1 MQVDVASIVTT
12 VVILIAVT
20 IIIMKKESKISGIAI
35 ITVGV
40 VFLID
45 SCFLRYKPV
54 MQLVVLSIFFIML
67 GIFWRDCQIFCVNSS
82 FSQIDFLIIYSK

>member
-1 MQVDVASIVTT
+1 MQVDVASIVTA
-12 VVILIAVT
+12 VVILIA
-20 IIIMKKESKISGIAI
+20 
-35 ITVGV
+35 VGV

-67 GIFWRDCQIFCVNSS
+67 GIFW
-82 FSQIDFLIIYSK
+82 IIKSYKK

>member
-20 IIIMKKESKISGIAI
+20 IIIMNKISGIAI

-67 GIFWRDCQIFCVNSS
+67 GIFW
-82 FSQIDFLIIYSK
+82 IIKSYKK

>member
-54 MQLVVLSIFFIML
+54 MQLVILAILFIML
-67 GIFWRDCQIFCVNSS
+67 GIFW
-82 FSQIDFLIIYSK
+82 IIKSYNK

>member
-40 VFLID
+40 VFLTD

-54 MQLVVLSIFFIML
+54 MQLVILAILFIML
-67 GIFWRDCQIFCVNSS
+67 GIFW
-82 FSQIDFLIIYSK
+82 IIKSYKK

>member
-12 VVILIAVT
+12 VVILIAGT

-54 MQLVVLSIFFIML
+54 MQLVILAILFIML
-67 GIFWRDCQIFCVNSS
+67 GIFW
-82 FSQIDFLIIYSK
+82 IIKSYKK

>member
-1 MQVDVASIVTT
+1 MQVGVGSIVTT
-12 VVILIAVT
+12 EGVLIVVT
-20 IIIMKKESKISGIAI
+20 IIIMTKESKISGIAI

-67 GIFWRDCQIFCVNSS
+67 GIFW
-82 FSQIDFLIIYSK
+82 IIKSYKK

>member
-54 MQLVVLSIFFIML
+54 MQLVILAILFIML
-67 GIFWRDCQIFCVNSS
+67 GIF
-82 FSQIDFLIIYSK
+82 LIIKSRKK

>member
-20 IIIMKKESKISGIAI
+20 IIIMKKESKIYGIAI

-54 MQLVVLSIFFIML
+54 MQLVILAILFIML
-67 GIFWRDCQIFCVNSS
+67 GIFW
-82 FSQIDFLIIYSK
+82 IIKSYKK

>member
-40 VFLID
+40 VFPID

-67 GIFWRDCQIFCVNSS
+67 GIFW
-82 FSQIDFLIIYSK
+82 IIKSYKK

>member
-45 SCFLRYKPV
+45 SCFLRNKPV

-67 GIFWRDCQIFCVNSS
+67 GIFW
-82 FSQIDFLIIYSK
+82 IIQSYKK

>member
-35 ITVGV
+35 TTVGV

-54 MQLVVLSIFFIML
+54 MQLVILAILFIML
-67 GIFWRDCQIFCVNSS
+67 GIFW
-82 FSQIDFLIIYSK
+82 IIKSYKK

>member
-54 MQLVVLSIFFIML
+54 MQLVVLSIFLLCLVYFGSLRAI
-67 GIFWRDCQIFCVNSS
+67 RN
-82 FSQIDFLIIYSK
+82 K

>member
-1 MQVDVASIVTT
+1 MQVDVASIVTA

-54 MQLVVLSIFFIML
+54 MQLVSSI
-67 GIFWRDCQIFCVNSS
+67 
-82 FSQIDFLIIYSK
+82 IDLFYYAWYILDHSEL

>member
-1 MQVDVASIVTT
+1 MQVDVASIITT

-54 MQLVVLSIFFIML
+54 MQLVILAILFIML
-67 GIFWRDCQIFCVNSS
+67 GIFW
-82 FSQIDFLIIYSK
+82 IIKSYKK

>member
-45 SCFLRYKPV
+45 PCFLRYKPV
-54 MQLVVLSIFFIML
+54 MQLVILAILFIML
-67 GIFWRDCQIFCVNSS
+67 GIFW
-82 FSQIDFLIIYSK
+82 IIKSYKK

>member
-1 MQVDVASIVTT
+1 MEGKLKLMQVDVASIVTA
-12 VVILIAVT
+12 VVILIA
-20 IIIMKKESKISGIAI
+20 
-35 ITVGV
+35 VGV

-67 GIFWRDCQIFCVNSS
+67 GIFW
-82 FSQIDFLIIYSK
+82 IIKSYKK